1 MNKSPTKHRIEID
14 LDLLNLVDPEDEG
27 EGWTSSEIAE
37 KLGCGN
43 NKARK
48 IIRQALETGKCR
60 TSKRYIN
67 TIRGYK
73 QRYTTYVFNKG
84 GK

>member
-14 LDLLNLVDPEDEG
+14 LDLLNLVEPEDEG
-27 EGWTSSEIAE
+27 EGLTSSEIAE
-37 KLGCGN
+37 KWGCGI
-43 NKARK
+43 NKAQK

-60 TSKRYIN
+60 TSSRYIK

-73 QRYTTYVFNKG
+73 QRYTTYVFNEG
-84 GK
+84 VE